1 MESVKTGKTNKVGK
15 NTEMAHTKTNKETH
29 FKQVSAITN
38 RIRSIGGI
46 FTKIAKK
53 VRELVKKHPKKS
65 SAALVVLTPVA
76 CKRAKEL
83 DDKVQD
89 KSKQAEKENK
99 INWWKYSGL
108 TIATSLLLAACSA
121 GDIDKQIE
129 LEQEKQK
136 TEQEKKEA
144 ENARDRANKSEIELE
159 QERQKTNKSGI
170 ELANSQIKAEQE
182 RQKTEQEKQKANKSE
197 IELEQ
202 QKQKTINTQRDLIK
216 EQKDFIKETEQNC
229 QEKHGQLFIKRARIK
244 TGITTG
250 IAIEIEAE
258 CKTPKPTKTNQ
269 TPIQPKHLPNSKHP
283 HSQRGSKAQELIAY
297 LLFEQKDF
305 IIETEQKCQEK
316 HNQFFI
322 KKAGIKG
329 GAIEVEAEC
338 KTPKPTKTNQTPIQ
352 PKHLPNSKQP
362 HSQRGSK
369 AQELIAYLQ
378 KELESLPY
386 SQKAIAKQVDFYKP
400 SSIAYLELDPRD
412 FKVTEEWQ
420 NENLKIRS
428 KAQAKMLEMRKP
440 QANLSPSQ
448 SFLFVQRIFA
458 DINKE
463 IEAAANTEKK
473 AEKVGYGYS
482 KRV

>member
-1 MESVKTGKTNKVGK
+1 MKSVKTGKTNKVGK
-15 NTEMAHTKTNKETH
+15 NTEMANTKTNKGTH

-38 RIRSIGGI
+38 MIRSIGGF
-46 FTKIAKK
+46 FTKIVKK

-65 SAALVVLTPVA
+65 NVALVVLTHVA

-89 KSKQAEKENK
+89 KSKQAEKENQ

-136 TEQEKKEA
+136 ANKSGIELEQERQKTEQEKQK
-144 ENARDRANKSEIELE
+144 ANKSEIELE

-258 CKTPKPTKTNQ
+258 CKTPKP
-269 TPIQPKHLPNSKHP
+269 
-283 HSQRGSKAQELIAY
+283 A
-297 LLFEQKDF
+297 
-305 IIETEQKCQEK
+305 
-316 HNQFFI
+316 
-322 KKAGIKG
+322 
-329 GAIEVEAEC
+329 
-338 KTPKPTKTNQTPIQ
+338 KTNQTPIQ

-386 SQKAIAKQVDFYKP
+386 SQKAIAKQVDFYRP
-400 SSIAYLELDPRD
+400 SSIACLELDPRD

-440 QANLSPSQ
+440 QANLSTSQ
-448 SFLFVQRIFA
+448 SLLFVQKIFA
-458 DINKE
+458 DISKE
-463 IEAAANTEKK
+463 IEATANTEKK

>member
-1 MESVKTGKTNKVGK
+1 MKSVKTAKTNKVSK
-15 NTEMAHTKTNKETH
+15 NAEIAHTKTNKGTH

-38 RIRSIGGI
+38 TLRSIGGI
-46 FTKIAKK
+46 FTKIVKK

-65 SAALVVLTPVA
+65 NVVLVVLTHVA

-89 KSKQAEKENK
+89 KSKQAEKENQ

-108 TIATSLLLAACSA
+108 TIATSLLLAACNA
-121 GDIDKQIE
+121 GDVKEQIE

-136 TEQEKKEA
+136 
-144 ENARDRANKSEIELE
+144 ANKSGIELE

-170 ELANSQIKAEQE
+170 ELEQQRQKTEQERQKTNKSGIELEQQRQKTEQERQKTNKSEIELANSQIKAEQE
-182 RQKTEQEKQKANKSE
+182 
-197 IELEQ
+197 
-202 QKQKTINTQRDLIK
+202 KQKTINTQRDLIK

-229 QEKHGQLFIKRARIK
+229 QEKHGQLFIKRTRIK

-269 TPIQPKHLPNSKHP
+269 TPIQPKHLPNSK
-283 HSQRGSKAQELIAY
+283 
-297 LLFEQKDF
+297 
-305 IIETEQKCQEK
+305 
-316 HNQFFI
+316 
-322 KKAGIKG
+322 
-329 GAIEVEAEC
+329 
-338 KTPKPTKTNQTPIQ
+338 Q
-352 PKHLPNSKQP
+352 PR
-362 HSQRGSK
+362 SQRGSK

-420 NENLKIRS
+420 KENLKIRS
-428 KAQAKMLEMRKP
+428 KAQAKMLEMRNVKPDP
-440 QANLSPSQ
+440 QAHPSISQ
-448 SFLFVQRIFA
+448 SLLFVQKIFA

-463 IEAAANTEKK
+463 IKVVANTEKK
-473 AEKVGYGYS
+473 AEKAGYGYS

>member
-1 MESVKTGKTNKVGK
+1 MKSVKTGKTNKVSK
-15 NTEMAHTKTNKETH
+15 NTEMANTKTNKETH

-38 RIRSIGGI
+38 TLRSIGGI
-46 FTKIAKK
+46 FTKIMKR

-65 SAALVVLTPVA
+65 NAALVVLTHVA

-89 KSKQAEKENK
+89 ESKQAEKENK

-136 TEQEKKEA
+136 A
-144 ENARDRANKSEIELE
+144 
-159 QERQKTNKSGI
+159 NKSGI
-170 ELANSQIKAEQE
+170 ELEQE

-202 QKQKTINTQRDLIK
+202 ERQKTNKSGIELEQQRQKTEQEKQKTNKSEIELANSQIKAEQEKQKTINTQRDLIK

-229 QEKHGQLFIKRARIK
+229 QEKHGQLFIKRTRIK

-250 IAIEIEAE
+250 IAIE
-258 CKTPKPTKTNQ
+258 
-269 TPIQPKHLPNSKHP
+269 
-283 HSQRGSKAQELIAY
+283 
-297 LLFEQKDF
+297 
-305 IIETEQKCQEK
+305 
-316 HNQFFI
+316 
-322 KKAGIKG
+322 
-329 GAIEVEAEC
+329 VEAEC
-338 KTPKPTKTNQTPIQ
+338 KTPKPAKTNQTPIQ

-386 SQKAIAKQVDFYKP
+386 SQKAIVKQVNFYKP

-428 KAQAKMLEMRKP
+428 KAQAKMLEMRKT
-440 QANLSPSQ
+440 QANLSVFQ
-448 SFLFVQRIFA
+448 SFSIIQNIVA

-473 AEKVGYGYS
+473 AEKAGYGYS
-482 KRV
+482 KRM

>member
-1 MESVKTGKTNKVGK
+1 M
-15 NTEMAHTKTNKETH
+15 
-29 FKQVSAITN
+29 
-38 RIRSIGGI
+38 
-46 FTKIAKK
+46 
-53 VRELVKKHPKKS
+53 
-65 SAALVVLTPVA
+65 VLTHVV

-108 TIATSLLLAACSA
+108 TIATSLLLVACSA
-121 GDIDKQIE
+121 GDVDKQIK

-144 ENARDRANKSEIELE
+144 ENARDRANKSGIELE

-182 RQKTEQEKQKANKSE
+182 RQKTEQEKQKTNKSE

-269 TPIQPKHLPNSKHP
+269 TPIQPKHLPNSK
-283 HSQRGSKAQELIAY
+283 
-297 LLFEQKDF
+297 
-305 IIETEQKCQEK
+305 
-316 HNQFFI
+316 
-322 KKAGIKG
+322 
-329 GAIEVEAEC
+329 
-338 KTPKPTKTNQTPIQ
+338 
-352 PKHLPNSKQP
+352 QP

-369 AQELIAYLQ
+369 AQEFIAYLQ

-386 SQKAIAKQVDFYKP
+386 SQKAIVKQVDFYRP

-412 FKVTEEWQ
+412 FKVAEEWH

-428 KAQAKMLEMRKP
+428 KAQAKMLEMRNP
-440 QANLSPSQ
+440 QANLSAFQ
-448 SFLFVQRIFA
+448 SFSIIQEIVA

-463 IEAAANTEKK
+463 IEASANTEKK
-473 AEKVGYGYS
+473 SEKVGYGYS

>member
-1 MESVKTGKTNKVGK
+1 MKSVKTGKTNKVGK
-15 NTEMAHTKTNKETH
+15 NTEMANTKTNKKTH
-29 FKQVSAITN
+29 FKQVSVITN
-38 RIRSIGGI
+38 TLKSIGGI

-53 VRELVKKHPKKS
+53 VRELIKKHPEKS
-65 SAALVVLTPVA
+65 SAALVVLTHVA

-136 TEQEKKEA
+136 TEQEE
-144 ENARDRANKSEIELE
+144 
-159 QERQKTNKSGI
+159 
-170 ELANSQIKAEQE
+170 
-182 RQKTEQEKQKANKSE
+182 QKTEQEKQKTSN
-197 IELEQ
+197 IE
-202 QKQKTINTQRDLIK
+202 KDLVK
-216 EQKDFIKETEQNC
+216 EQKDLVKEQKDLVKEQKDLVKEQKDLVKKAEQNC
-229 QEKHGQLFIKRARIK
+229 QE
-244 TGITTG
+244 
-250 IAIEIEAE
+250 
-258 CKTPKPTKTNQ
+258 N
-269 TPIQPKHLPNSKHP
+269 
-283 HSQRGSKAQELIAY
+283 HS
-297 LLFEQKDF
+297 
-305 IIETEQKCQEK
+305 
-316 HNQFFI
+316 QFFI
-322 KKAGIKG
+322 KKLGIKG
-329 GAIEVEAEC
+329 GIAIEVEAEC
-338 KTPKPTKTNQTPIQ
+338 KTPKPAKTNQTPIQ

-386 SQKAIAKQVDFYKP
+386 SQKAIAKQVDFYRP

-420 NENLKIRS
+420 NENLKIRF

-440 QANLSPSQ
+440 QANLSTSQ
-448 SFLFVQRIFA
+448 SLLFVQKIFA
-458 DINKE
+458 DVNKE
-463 IEAAANTEKK
+463 IEATANTEKK
-473 AEKVGYGYS
+473 AEKAGYGYS
-482 KRV
+482 KRM

>member
-15 NTEMAHTKTNKETH
+15 NTEITNTKANKETH

-38 RIRSIGGI
+38 IIRSIGGF

-65 SAALVVLTPVA
+65 RAALVVLTHVA
-76 CKRAKEL
+76 CRKAKEL

-89 KSKQAEKENK
+89 KSKQAEKENR

-108 TIATSLLLAACSA
+108 TITISLLLVACST

-129 LEQEKQK
+129 LEQEKQEANKSGIELEQERQK
-136 TEQEKKEA
+136 TEQEKQK
-144 ENARDRANKSEIELE
+144 ANKSEIELE

-182 RQKTEQEKQKANKSE
+182 RQKTEQERQKTNKSE

-229 QEKHGQLFIKRARIK
+229 QEKHGQLFIKKARIK

-269 TPIQPKHLPNSKHP
+269 TPIQPKHLPS
-283 HSQRGSKAQELIAY
+283 
-297 LLFEQKDF
+297 
-305 IIETEQKCQEK
+305 
-316 HNQFFI
+316 
-322 KKAGIKG
+322 
-329 GAIEVEAEC
+329 
-338 KTPKPTKTNQTPIQ
+338 
-352 PKHLPNSKQP
+352 SKQP
-362 HSQRGSK
+362 RSQRGSK

-386 SQKAIAKQVDFYKP
+386 SQKAIANQVDFYKP

-412 FKVTEEWQ
+412 FNATEEWQ
-420 NENLKIRS
+420 KENLKIRS
-428 KAQAKMLEMRKP
+428 KAQAKMLEMRSLKPYP
-440 QANLSPSQ
+440 QAHLSTSQ
-448 SFLFVQRIFA
+448 SLLFVQKIFA
-458 DINKE
+458 DVSKE
-463 IEAAANTEKK
+463 IEATANTEKK
-473 AEKVGYGYS
+473 VEKAGYGYS
-482 KRV
+482 KRM

>member
-15 NTEMAHTKTNKETH
+15 NTETANAKTNKETH
-29 FKQVSAITN
+29 FKQVSTIANTL
-38 RIRSIGGI
+38 RSIGGF
-46 FTKIAKK
+46 FTKIAKR
-53 VRELVKKHPKKS
+53 VRELVKRHPKKS
-65 SAALVVLTPVA
+65 NAALVVLTHVA

-89 KSKQAEKENK
+89 KSKQAEKENQ

-108 TIATSLLLAACSA
+108 AIATSLLLAACSA

-136 TEQEKKEA
+136 TEQEQQKTEQERQK
-144 ENARDRANKSEIELE
+144 ANRSGIELE
-159 QERQKTNKSGI
+159 QERQKTEQERQKTNKSEI
-170 ELANSQIKAEQE
+170 ELANSQIKV
-182 RQKTEQEKQKANKSE
+182 EQEKQKANKSA

-229 QEKHGQLFIKRARIK
+229 QEKHGQLFIKKARIK

-269 TPIQPKHLPNSKHP
+269 TPIQPKHLPNSK
-283 HSQRGSKAQELIAY
+283 
-297 LLFEQKDF
+297 
-305 IIETEQKCQEK
+305 
-316 HNQFFI
+316 
-322 KKAGIKG
+322 
-329 GAIEVEAEC
+329 
-338 KTPKPTKTNQTPIQ
+338 Q
-352 PKHLPNSKQP
+352 PR
-362 HSQRGSK
+362 SQRGSK

-386 SQKAIAKQVDFYKP
+386 SQKAIAKQVNFYKP

-420 NENLKIRS
+420 KENLKIRS
-428 KAQAKMLEMRKP
+428 KAQAKMLEMRNP
-440 QANLSPSQ
+440 QAHLSTSQ
-448 SFLFVQRIFA
+448 SLLFVQKIFA
-458 DINKE
+458 DVNKE

-473 AEKVGYGYS
+473 AEKAGYGYS
-482 KRV
+482 KRM

>member
-15 NTEMAHTKTNKETH
+15 NAETADTKANKETH
-29 FKQVSAITN
+29 FKQASVITN
-38 RIRSIGGI
+38 MIRSIGSF

-53 VRELVKKHPKKS
+53 VRELVKKHPEKS
-65 SAALVVLTPVA
+65 SAALVVLTHAA

-89 KSKQAEKENK
+89 KSKQAEKENQ

-108 TIATSLLLAACSA
+108 TIATSLLLAACNV

-129 LEQEKQK
+129 LEQEK
-136 TEQEKKEA
+136 KEV
-144 ENARDRANKSEIELE
+144 ENARDRANKSGIELE

-170 ELANSQIKAEQE
+170 ELEQQRQKTEQERQKTNKSEIELANSQIKAEQE
-182 RQKTEQEKQKANKSE
+182 
-197 IELEQ
+197 
-202 QKQKTINTQRDLIK
+202 KQKTINTQRDLIK

-229 QEKHGQLFIKRARIK
+229 QEKHGQLFIKRTRIK

-269 TPIQPKHLPNSKHP
+269 TPIQPKHLPNSK
-283 HSQRGSKAQELIAY
+283 
-297 LLFEQKDF
+297 
-305 IIETEQKCQEK
+305 
-316 HNQFFI
+316 
-322 KKAGIKG
+322 
-329 GAIEVEAEC
+329 
-338 KTPKPTKTNQTPIQ
+338 Q
-352 PKHLPNSKQP
+352 PR
-362 HSQRGSK
+362 SQRGSK

-412 FKVTEEWQ
+412 FNATEEWQ
-420 NENLKIRS
+420 KENLKIRS
-428 KAQAKMLEMRKP
+428 KAQAKMLEMRHLKPDP
-440 QANLSPSQ
+440 QAHLSTSQ
-448 SFLFVQRIFA
+448 SLLFVQKIFA
-458 DINKE
+458 DVNKE

-473 AEKVGYGYS
+473 AEKAGYGYS

>member
-1 MESVKTGKTNKVGK
+1 MVIKSVKTGKTNKVGK
-15 NTEMAHTKTNKETH
+15 NTETANTKTNKETH
-29 FKQVSAITN
+29 FKQANAITN
-38 RIRSIGGI
+38 TLRSIGGI

-65 SAALVVLTPVA
+65 KAALVVLTHAA
-76 CKRAKEL
+76 CKKTKEL

-89 KSKQAEKENK
+89 KSKQAEKENQ

-108 TIATSLLLAACSA
+108 TIATSLLLAACSV
-121 GDIDKQIE
+121 GDTDKQIE

-136 TEQEKKEA
+136 ANKSGIELEQQRQKTEQERQKT
-144 ENARDRANKSEIELE
+144 NKSEIELE

-216 EQKDFIKETEQNC
+216 EQKDFIKYVEQNC
-229 QEKHGQLFIKRARIK
+229 QE
-244 TGITTG
+244 
-250 IAIEIEAE
+250 
-258 CKTPKPTKTNQ
+258 N
-269 TPIQPKHLPNSKHP
+269 
-283 HSQRGSKAQELIAY
+283 
-297 LLFEQKDF
+297 
-305 IIETEQKCQEK
+305 

-322 KKAGIKG
+322 KKVGIKG
-329 GAIEVEAEC
+329 GIAVEVEAEC

-362 HSQRGSK
+362 RSQRGSK

-412 FKVTEEWQ
+412 FKATKEWQ
-420 NENLKIRS
+420 KENLKIRS
-428 KAQAKMLEMRKP
+428 KAQAKMLEMRSLKP
-440 QANLSPSQ
+440 DSQAHLPTSQ
-448 SFLFVQRIFA
+448 SLLFVQKIFA

-463 IEAAANTEKK
+463 IKAAANTEKK
-473 AEKVGYGYS
+473 VEKAGYGYS
-482 KRV
+482 KRM

>member
-1 MESVKTGKTNKVGK
+1 MVIKSVKTGKTNKVGK
-15 NTEMAHTKTNKETH
+15 NTEITNTKANKEAH
-29 FKQVSAITN
+29 FKQVSTITN
-38 RIRSIGGI
+38 TLRSIVGF
-46 FTKIAKK
+46 FTKIMNR

-65 SAALVVLTPVA
+65 KVALVVLTHAA

-89 KSKQAEKENK
+89 KSKQAEKENQ

-108 TIATSLLLAACSA
+108 TIATSLLLAACSV

-136 TEQEKKEA
+136 TEQEQQKTEQEKQK
-144 ENARDRANKSEIELE
+144 ANKSGIELE

-170 ELANSQIKAEQE
+170 ELTNSQIKAEQE
-182 RQKTEQEKQKANKSE
+182 RQKTEQEKQKTNKSG

-202 QKQKTINTQRDLIK
+202 QKQKTISTQRDLIK

-269 TPIQPKHLPNSKHP
+269 TPIQPKHLPNSK
-283 HSQRGSKAQELIAY
+283 
-297 LLFEQKDF
+297 
-305 IIETEQKCQEK
+305 
-316 HNQFFI
+316 
-322 KKAGIKG
+322 
-329 GAIEVEAEC
+329 
-338 KTPKPTKTNQTPIQ
+338 Q
-352 PKHLPNSKQP
+352 PR
-362 HSQRGSK
+362 SQRGSK

-412 FKVTEEWQ
+412 FKATEEWQ
-420 NENLKIRS
+420 KENLKIRS
-428 KAQAKMLEMRKP
+428 KAQAKMLEMRSLKPNP
-440 QANLSPSQ
+440 QAHLSTSQ
-448 SFLFVQRIFA
+448 SLLFVQKIFA
-458 DINKE
+458 DVSKE

-473 AEKVGYGYS
+473 VEKAGYGYS

>member
-15 NTEMAHTKTNKETH
+15 NTEMANTKTNKETH

-38 RIRSIGGI
+38 TLRSIGGI
-46 FTKIAKK
+46 FTKIVKK
-53 VRELVKKHPKKS
+53 VRELFKKHPKKS
-65 SAALVVLTPVA
+65 KVALVVLTHVA

-89 KSKQAEKENK
+89 KSKQAEKENQ

-108 TIATSLLLAACSA
+108 TIATSLLLAACSV

-136 TEQEKKEA
+136 TEQEQQKTEQEKQK
-144 ENARDRANKSEIELE
+144 ANKSGIELEQERQKTNKSGIELE

-182 RQKTEQEKQKANKSE
+182 RQKTEQEKQKTNKSE

-258 CKTPKPTKTNQ
+258 CKTPKPAKTNQ
-269 TPIQPKHLPNSKHP
+269 TPIQPKHLPNP
-283 HSQRGSKAQELIAY
+283 
-297 LLFEQKDF
+297 
-305 IIETEQKCQEK
+305 
-316 HNQFFI
+316 
-322 KKAGIKG
+322 
-329 GAIEVEAEC
+329 
-338 KTPKPTKTNQTPIQ
+338 
-352 PKHLPNSKQP
+352 KQP
-362 HSQRGSK
+362 RSQRGSK

-412 FKVTEEWQ
+412 FNVTEEWQ
-420 NENLKIRS
+420 KENLKIRS
-428 KAQAKMLEMRKP
+428 KAQAKMLEMRHLKPDP
-440 QANLSPSQ
+440 QAHLSTSQ
-448 SFLFVQRIFA
+448 SLLFVQKIFA
-458 DINKE
+458 DISKE
-463 IEAAANTEKK
+463 IEAAVNTEKK
-473 AEKVGYGYS
+473 AEKAGYGYS
-482 KRV
+482 KRM

>member
-1 MESVKTGKTNKVGK
+1 MELVKTGKTNKVGK
-15 NTEMAHTKTNKETH
+15 NTEMANTKANKETH

-65 SAALVVLTPVA
+65 SAALVVLTHVA
-76 CKRAKEL
+76 CKKAKEL

-89 KSKQAEKENK
+89 KSKQAEKENQ

-108 TIATSLLLAACSA
+108 TIATSLLLAACSV
-121 GDIDKQIE
+121 GDVSEQIE

-136 TEQEKKEA
+136 TSNIETNNQIKVEQE
-144 ENARDRANKSEIELE
+144 
-159 QERQKTNKSGI
+159 Q
-170 ELANSQIKAEQE
+170 
-182 RQKTEQEKQKANKSE
+182 QKTEQEKQKT
-197 IELEQ
+197 EQ
-202 QKQKTINTQRDLIK
+202 EKQKTIKT
-216 EQKDFIKETEQNC
+216 QKDFIKYIEQNC
-229 QEKHGQLFIKRARIK
+229 KENHGQFFIEKGGTKAGIG
-244 TGITTG
+244 GIT
-250 IAIEIEAE
+250 IEAEAE
-258 CKTPKPTKTNQ
+258 CKTPKP
-269 TPIQPKHLPNSKHP
+269 
-283 HSQRGSKAQELIAY
+283 A
-297 LLFEQKDF
+297 
-305 IIETEQKCQEK
+305 
-316 HNQFFI
+316 
-322 KKAGIKG
+322 
-329 GAIEVEAEC
+329 
-338 KTPKPTKTNQTPIQ
+338 KTNQTPIQ

-369 AQELIAYLQ
+369 AQEFIAYLQ

-386 SQKAIAKQVDFYKP
+386 SQKAIAKQVNFYRP

-448 SFLFVQRIFA
+448 SLLFVQKIFA

-463 IEAAANTEKK
+463 IKVVANTEKK

-482 KRV
+482 KRM

>member
-1 MESVKTGKTNKVGK
+1 MESVKTGRTNKVGK
-15 NTEMAHTKTNKETH
+15 NAETANTKTNKETH
-29 FKQVSAITN
+29 FKRVGAIINTL
-38 RIRSIGGI
+38 RSIGGI

-65 SAALVVLTPVA
+65 KVALVVLTHVA
-76 CKRAKEL
+76 CKKAKEL

-89 KSKQAEKENK
+89 KSKQAEKENQ

-108 TIATSLLLAACSA
+108 TIATSLLLAACST

-136 TEQEKKEA
+136 ANKSGIELEQERQKTEQEKQK
-144 ENARDRANKSEIELE
+144 ANKSEIELE
-159 QERQKTNKSGI
+159 QEKQKTNKSGI

-229 QEKHGQLFIKRARIK
+229 QEKHGQLFIKKARIK

-250 IAIEIEAE
+250 IAIEI
-258 CKTPKPTKTNQ
+258 
-269 TPIQPKHLPNSKHP
+269 
-283 HSQRGSKAQELIAY
+283 
-297 LLFEQKDF
+297 
-305 IIETEQKCQEK
+305 
-316 HNQFFI
+316 
-322 KKAGIKG
+322 
-329 GAIEVEAEC
+329 EAEC

-386 SQKAIAKQVDFYKP
+386 SQKAIAKQVNFYRP

-440 QANLSPSQ
+440 QADLSPFQ
-448 SFLFVQRIFA
+448 SFSIIQNIVA

>member
-1 MESVKTGKTNKVGK
+1 MGKTNKVGK
-15 NTEMAHTKTNKETH
+15 NTETANTKANKETH

-38 RIRSIGGI
+38 TLRSIGGI

-65 SAALVVLTPVA
+65 NAALVVLTHAA

-89 KSKQAEKENK
+89 KSKQAEKENQ

-108 TIATSLLLAACSA
+108 TIATSLLLAACNV

-136 TEQEKKEA
+136 TEQEQQKTEQEKQKANKSEI
-144 ENARDRANKSEIELE
+144 ELEQERQKANKSEIELE

-229 QEKHGQLFIKRARIK
+229 QEKHGQLFIKKARIK

-269 TPIQPKHLPNSKHP
+269 TPIQPKHLPNSKQP
-283 HSQRGSKAQELIAY
+283 RSQRGSK
-297 LLFEQKDF
+297 
-305 IIETEQKCQEK
+305 T
-316 HNQFFI
+316 
-322 KKAGIKG
+322 
-329 GAIEVEAEC
+329 
-338 KTPKPTKTNQTPIQ
+338 
-352 PKHLPNSKQP
+352 
-362 HSQRGSK
+362 
-369 AQELIAYLQ
+369 QELIAYLQ

-386 SQKAIAKQVDFYKP
+386 SQKAIAKQVNFYKP

-428 KAQAKMLEMRKP
+428 KAQAKMLEMRDLKTDP
-440 QANLSPSQ
+440 QAHLSTSQ
-448 SFLFVQRIFA
+448 SLLFVQKIFA

-463 IEAAANTEKK
+463 IKVVANTEKK
-473 AEKVGYGYS
+473 VEKAGYGYS
-482 KRV
+482 KRM

>member
-15 NTEMAHTKTNKETH
+15 NAETADTKANKEAH
-29 FKQVSAITN
+29 FKQASAITN
-38 RIRSIGGI
+38 TLRSIGGF
-46 FTKIAKK
+46 FTKIMKR
-53 VRELVKKHPKKS
+53 VRGLVKKHPKKS
-65 SAALVVLTPVA
+65 NAALVVLTHVA
-76 CKRAKEL
+76 CRKAKEL

-89 KSKQAEKENK
+89 KSKQAEKENQ

-108 TIATSLLLAACSA
+108 TIAASLLLAACSA
-121 GDIDKQIE
+121 GDTDKQIE

-136 TEQEKKEA
+136 ANKSGIELEQERQKTEQEKQK
-144 ENARDRANKSEIELE
+144 ANKSEIELE

-229 QEKHGQLFIKRARIK
+229 QEKHGQLFIKKARIK

-269 TPIQPKHLPNSKHP
+269 TPIQPKHLPNSK
-283 HSQRGSKAQELIAY
+283 
-297 LLFEQKDF
+297 
-305 IIETEQKCQEK
+305 
-316 HNQFFI
+316 
-322 KKAGIKG
+322 
-329 GAIEVEAEC
+329 
-338 KTPKPTKTNQTPIQ
+338 Q
-352 PKHLPNSKQP
+352 PR
-362 HSQRGSK
+362 SQRGSK

-412 FKVTEEWQ
+412 FNVTEEWQ
-420 NENLKIRS
+420 KENLKIRS
-428 KAQAKMLEMRKP
+428 KAQAKMLEMRNP
-440 QANLSPSQ
+440 QAHLSISQ
-448 SFLFVQRIFA
+448 SLLFVQKIFA
-458 DINKE
+458 DVNKE

-473 AEKVGYGYS
+473 AEKAGYGYS